1 MNSLLLLFLSLSM
14 LLLPSLLRPR
24 GPSGR
29 STKPEIHGFLSFSWW
44 VNAAYCGFWHRLE
57 SNEIAPLPEQGP
69 AILIANHTC
78 GIDHMLL
85 QAKSRRVLGFMI
97 AQEYYDFWPC
107 HLFCKLIGCIPV
119 KRDGR
124 DLSATRA
131 ALRALEQGRVLPI
144 FPEGK
149 ILPTSGEQIG
159 EIKSGAAFLAV
170 HSKAPVIPA
179 YIRGTPRTNLIGQS
193 LYTPSHARILFGP
206 PVDFSDLDFEAL
218 GDKKAILAVTERMRE
233 VLHQL
238 QAESA
243 KTPTDEEAA

>member
-1 MNSLLLLFLSLSM
+1 MHPLPLVFLTSLLLLSPW
-14 LLLPSLLRPR
+14 LLKPR
-24 GPSGR
+24 GSIVGPAN
-29 STKPEIHGFLSFSWW
+29 PEIHGFLKFVWW
-44 VNAAYCGFWHRLE
+44 LNAAYCGFWHRIE
-57 SNEIAPLPEQGP
+57 AQGWAALPGEGA

-78 GIDHMLL
+78 GIDHMIL

-107 HLFCKLIGCIPV
+107 RWFCKTIGCIPV

-149 ILPTSGEQIG
+149 IYPTSGEEIG

-170 HSKAPVIPA
+170 HSGAPVVPA
-179 YIRGTPRTNLIGQS
+179 YIRGTPRTNLIGRS
-193 LYTPSHARILFGP
+193 LYTPSRSRIRFGAP
-206 PVDFSDLDFEAL
+206 LDLSDIGAMGL
-218 GDKKAILAVTERMRE
+218 GDKETVIAVTQRMKE
-233 VLHQL
+233 ALLEL
-238 QAESA
+238 QKQSAE
-243 KTPTDEEAA
+243 TD